1 MLKDKKK
8 LVRRESNKKV
18 LLLLFTLI
26 ALFAAV
32 LSPNG
37 HGDTLAARHP
47 PAPLLPPLL
56 LGPAVPPGHLQAM
69 GLRWDPPPRAAV
81 QYEGFVRTHQP
92 RRARGE
98 VSL

>member
-8 LVRRESNKKV
+8 LDRRESNQKV

-47 PAPLLPPLL
+47 PAPSLPPLL

-69 GLRWDPPPRAAV
+69 GLRWDPSSPRQ
-81 QYEGFVRTHQP
+81 QYSMRGSLGRTSQDGLAE
-92 RRARGE
+92 R
-98 VSL
+98 